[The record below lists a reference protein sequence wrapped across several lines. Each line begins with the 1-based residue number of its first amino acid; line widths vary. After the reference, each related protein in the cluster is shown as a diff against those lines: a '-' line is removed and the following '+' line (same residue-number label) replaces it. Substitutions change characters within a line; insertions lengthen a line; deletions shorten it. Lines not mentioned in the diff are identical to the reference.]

1 MSNFFLKY
9 KKSNIPFG
17 IRVELN
23 NGLPFFV
30 YPDDPPS
37 KIQAVYSNI
46 KEAFYYL
53 NMFIEEITIIIPPG
67 YKEEFHLKPFTVKRR
82 LKIRDMK
89 TLEKEID
96 TITENL
102 LVNSVGRHH
111 EIL

>member
-1 MSNFFLKY
+1 MSSFFLKY
-9 KKSNIPFG
+9 KKSNIPFE

-46 KEAFYYL
+46 NEAFYYL
-53 NMFIEEITIIIPPG
+53 NMFIEEITIIIPSR
-67 YKEEFHLKPFTVKRR
+67 YKEGSHLKPFTVKRK

-96 TITENL
+96 TMVENL
-102 LVNSVGRHH
+102 LANS
-111 EIL
+111 L